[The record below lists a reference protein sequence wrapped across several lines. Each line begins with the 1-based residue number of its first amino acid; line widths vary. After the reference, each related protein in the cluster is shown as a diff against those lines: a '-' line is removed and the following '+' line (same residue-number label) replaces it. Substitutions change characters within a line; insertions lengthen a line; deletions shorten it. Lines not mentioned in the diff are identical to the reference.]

1 MSMIKFDK
9 DGKKV
14 KQNVENENHYFS
26 TPSYIADIMAT
37 EFVKIYDGVSKILDI
52 GVGKEELSRA
62 LIRAGVPAANII
74 GLDLE
79 DMLDPSERQ
88 VQIVLA
94 DFFIYDLSGV
104 KYFITN
110 PPFKNMLHRQI
121 LERCVDNGL
130 TGVFIAPNMPY
141 HNKKCKVSKY
151 IEKEIWSDDF
161 RKDFKLPST
170 QLSIFV
176 VLDYVCNDGE
186 KLEAAY
192 FGSGYTEWKQ
202 NYPICKNP
210 ITKLPKYTGQPNS
223 LVFQP
228 TNVWSAPGVFTGKGA
243 AFIHDCP
250 TANNDLIY
258 YDRAGRF
265 WKKGDPRNYPCIQYK
280 DDVEKQKI
288 LDFYKPI
295 FYNHRKFIVIHC
307 EKFIPCYEETSEK

>member
-26 TPSYIADIMAT
+26 TPSYIADIMAE
-37 EFVKIYDGVSKILDI
+37 EFVKIYDGTSKILDI

-94 DFFIYDLSGV
+94 DFFTYNLSGI
-104 KYFITN
+104 KYFCSN
-110 PPFKNMLHRQI
+110 PPYKNMLHRKMM
-121 LERCVDNGL
+121 ERCVDNGL
-130 TGVFIAPNMPY
+130 KGVFIAPNMPY
-141 HNKKCKVSKY
+141 HNKNCKVSKY
-151 IEKEIWSDDF
+151 IEKEIWSDQY

-176 VLDYVCNDGE
+176 VQDQECNDGE

-192 FGSGYTEWKQ
+192 FGTGYTEWKS
-202 NYPICKNP
+202 NYPTCSNP
-210 ITKLPKYTGQPNS
+210 ITTLPKYTGQPNS

-228 TNVWSAPGVFTGKGA
+228 TNIWSAPGVFTGKGA

-250 TANNDLIY
+250 TADNDLIY

-288 LDFYKPI
+288 LDFYRPI
-295 FYNHRKFIVIHC
+295 FDTHRKFIVIHC
-307 EKFIPCYEETSEK
+307 ENFIPCPPDDL